1 MNNQFRNNKRQTRRP
16 EIKTVNFAV
25 NLVFSE
31 RVPEGVVEE
40 ATTFIRDERIFEKV
54 EMPVFAYRSFVNNNE
69 EEKGTAVIA
78 TITGFENDQA
88 IISVQ
93 EKFMQLL
100 EENKIELLVQVNY
113 NRESVKI
120 KRIIAVKSK

>member
-16 EIKTVNFAV
+16 ELKTVNFAV
-25 NLVFSE
+25 NLVFGE

-54 EMPVFAYRSFVNNNE
+54 DMPVFAYRSFINNNE

-88 IISVQ
+88 VISVQ
-93 EKFMQLL
+93 EKFVQLL

>member
-93 EKFMQLL
+93 EKFVQLL

>member
-25 NLVFSE
+25 NLVFGE
-31 RVPEGVVEE
+31 RVPEGVAEE

-54 EMPVFAYRSFVNNNE
+54 DMPVFAYRSFINNNE
-69 EEKGTAVIA
+69 EDKGTAVIA

-88 IISVQ
+88 VISVQ
-93 EKFMQLL
+93 EKFVQLL

>member
-25 NLVFSE
+25 NLVFGE
-31 RVPEGVVEE
+31 RVPEGVAEE

-54 EMPVFAYRSFVNNNE
+54 EMPVFAYRSFINNNE

-88 IISVQ
+88 VISVQ
-93 EKFMQLL
+93 EKFVQLL

>member
-54 EMPVFAYRSFVNNNE
+54 DMPVFAYRSFINNNE
-69 EEKGTAVIA
+69 EDKGTAVIA

-88 IISVQ
+88 VISVP
-93 EKFMQLL
+93 EKFVQLL

>member
-25 NLVFSE
+25 NLVFGE
-31 RVPEGVVEE
+31 RVPEGVAEE

-54 EMPVFAYRSFVNNNE
+54 DMPVFAYRSFINNNE

-88 IISVQ
+88 VISVQ
-93 EKFMQLL
+93 EKFVQLL

>member
-25 NLVFSE
+25 NLVFGE
-31 RVPEGVVEE
+31 RVPEGVAEE

-88 IISVQ
+88 VISVQ
-93 EKFMQLL
+93 EKFVQLL